1 MSPIILIDDDEDDLE
16 TLVTA
21 FHDIDPVLPCVTF
34 LDCTVALSHLNDEST
49 PQPACIFI
57 DMHLPKID
65 GPECLKAIR
74 GISRLAHVP
83 VAMISDAF
91 RESDIDTLTN
101 LGANF
106 FFYKSHNVGQYH
118 EIINT
123 IMNQSLSNE

>member
-1 MSPIILIDDDEDDLE
+1 MSPIILIDDDIDDLE

-21 FHDIDPVLPCVTF
+21 FHDMDPALTCVTF
-34 LDCTVALSHLNDEST
+34 SDCTVALSHLNDETT
-49 PQPACIFI
+49 PQPACIFV

-65 GPECLKAIR
+65 GPDCLKAIR
-74 GISRLAHVP
+74 GISRLANVP

-91 RESDIDTLTN
+91 RESDVETLKD

-106 FFYKSHNVGQYH
+106 LFYKSHNVGQYH

-123 IMNQSLSNE
+123 IMNQSFSNK